1 MDPADAQASPAMP
14 KGQQAIMQA
23 VVHVVAQKG
32 LRGLTF
38 RSVAAEAGVSPTL
51 AAHYFKTRDELIK
64 ATLTWVANYAVD
76 STHLRSFLSEQ
87 QDYENALAWSIENE
101 PDLHAFQIEMILEA
115 RRRPELKPALVDL
128 YTTYL
133 SALKSDAE
141 ILGLASLS
149 EAAYRAVFAGID
161 GLILQY
167 FIGAISIE
175 QFRESTLVLWD
186 SIPRATSSGEV
197 TS

>member
-1 MDPADAQASPAMP
+1 MDPEDALTSPVMP

-23 VVHVVAQKG
+23 VVHVVAKKG

-51 AAHYFKTRDELIK
+51 AAHYFRTRDELIK
-64 ATLTWVANYAVD
+64 ATLIWVANYAVD
-76 STHLRSFLSEQ
+76 STHLRSFLSKQ

-115 RRRPELKPALVDL
+115 RRRPELKPALIEL

-133 SALKSDAE
+133 FALKSDAE
-141 ILGLASLS
+141 ILGLVTLS

-167 FIGAISIE
+167 FIGAITIE

-186 SIPRATSSGEV
+186 SISQADDDDEAWP
-197 TS
+197 